1 MLSIFSN
8 SDKLL
13 IPPNSI
19 EGKEGMLLLL
29 LIATRLGILT
39 KKPFTVRVRKIE
51 LAENKILSMLQV
63 HPKFEEF
70 KVPGTETTFFSD
82 TRRWDTVKAE
92 KVLDFEEGSPLKKTS

>member
-51 LAENKILSMLQV
+51 LAETKILSMLQV
-63 HPKFEEF
+63 HILNLKSLKFLE
-70 KVPGTETTFFSD
+70 
-82 TRRWDTVKAE
+82 R
-92 KVLDFEEGSPLKKTS
+92 KKTHFREH